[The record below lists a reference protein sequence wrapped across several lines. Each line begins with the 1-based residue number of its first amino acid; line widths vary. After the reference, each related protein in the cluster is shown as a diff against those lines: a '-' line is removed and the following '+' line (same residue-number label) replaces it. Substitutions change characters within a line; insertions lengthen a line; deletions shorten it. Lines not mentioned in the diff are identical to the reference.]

1 MDITIIGSGNMA
13 RAIATRFVASGN
25 HVTIVARNADKAAH
39 LAKELGAHAKK
50 GATIKSAV
58 LGSPIPDPIVVFTLW
73 YTTTKEIVHQYN
85 KLFAGKILVDITNP
99 LNHTYDDLAT
109 PPDSSAAEEIAK
121 VAPKDA
127 KVFKAFNT
135 TFAGLLAQGHVR
147 GQPLDVFIAG
157 DDAQAKATIAQL
169 VEEGGQRAIDVG
181 PLKRA
186 RQLEGVAFLNIT
198 LQSKLESPWMNAVK
212 ILA

>member
-73 YTTTKEIVHQYN
+73 YTTTKEIVDAEATVRQSV
-85 KLFAGKILVDITNP
+85 LDREAADRLRRSGKT
-99 LNHTYDDLAT
+99 AE
-109 PPDSSAAEEIAK
+109 SSAEDCGRKRERSALRRYLRRGWS
-121 VAPKDA
+121 
-127 KVFKAFNT
+127 
-135 TFAGLLAQGHVR
+135 GLCHHRRQW
-147 GQPLDVFIAG
+147 PLDVSTRHA
-157 DDAQAKATIAQL
+157 
-169 VEEGGQRAIDVG
+169 
-181 PLKRA
+181 A
-186 RQLEGVAFLNIT
+186 RGSL
-198 LQSKLESPWMNAVK
+198 S
-212 ILA
+212 